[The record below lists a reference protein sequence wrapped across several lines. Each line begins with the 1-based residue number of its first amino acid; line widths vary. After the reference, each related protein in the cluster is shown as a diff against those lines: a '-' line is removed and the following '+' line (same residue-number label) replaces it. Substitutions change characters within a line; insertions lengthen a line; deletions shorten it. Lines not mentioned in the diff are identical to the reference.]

1 MVLVYPIYFD
11 KKRSKEFR
19 RVSKKDAIEN
29 PLAKNIADV
38 VRDLGYQCKIE
49 PLKTHPADWAN
60 PGRVDLI
67 LPEKISKRYLFK
79 QIAKVLQHR
88 PTKPQD
94 PLSLPIQNVP
104 PRLPERPPAYPKG
117 ITGNTILPMH
127 SPALSGGGISE
138 NMFQDMMQEM
148 QGQPG
153 MQNGMNPLNALSG
166 MGMAPPATQNT
177 SSSRPSMA
185 KIEQEE
191 YDLDLE

>member
-19 RVSKKDAIEN
+19 RVSKKEAIEN

-38 VRDLGYQCKIE
+38 VRDLGYKCKLE

-60 PGRVDLI
+60 PGRVELI
-67 LPEKISKRYLFK
+67 LPEKISKHYLFK

-88 PTKPQD
+88 PTKPED

-104 PRLPERPPAYPKG
+104 ARLPERPPTYPKG
-117 ITGNTILPMH
+117 VAGNTIVPLH
-127 SPALSGGGISE
+127 SPALSGGGVSE

-148 QGQPG
+148 QGQPE
-153 MQNGMNPLNALSG
+153 MANGMNPLNALAG
-166 MGMAPPATQNT
+166 MGMPPAPKQNP
-177 SSSRPSMA
+177 SPSRPNTA
-185 KIEQEE
+185 RIEQE